1 MKKTFNPEEWAEPA
15 QPQAPQTNHTRT
27 IQTGSPEDDI
37 EIVTQRIEAARV
49 DITGDYATWRDLGF
63 ALSDALGEN
72 GRDYFHRISRF
83 YPGYTEKEAD
93 DQYDKCLRAHG
104 TGITIKTFFQAAKDA
119 GISVSVPSRTSLPSH
134 TLFRQNGASRQSST
148 SFSTNEGN
156 EGDGGSEGEEEPPLP
171 TFAREIRDLLPEFF
185 QKIVDQSVSEEDADI
200 LLLGSLTVISAVL
213 PNVSGV
219 YNRRPV
225 WANLFLFVTARAS
238 SGKGRLI
245 LCRYLI
251 DPIHDRLREINEA
264 EEMEYEQKK
273 QQYEANKKK
282 MNMEKPQEPPLR
294 MLFIPANSSA
304 TAVYQVL
311 GDNDGK
317 GIMFETEGDTLA
329 NTFASDYGNYSDGFR
344 KAFHHENISYVR
356 RKDREYVNLKNPR
369 LSCLLTGTP
378 KQVQNLITDTENGL
392 FSRFIFYYLTT
403 DLEWQNV
410 FAKPEGGTADNYF
423 KGLGSQFQD
432 FYNVLLE
439 VGEITF
445 HLTPAQEDAFN
456 AYFSEIHREYPQ
468 LLGDEIIASVRR
480 LGLIT
485 FRIAMILSA
494 VRMMDDGAYGTD
506 LECLDDDF
514 NASMSISQALLQHTA
529 RVFKDLP
536 RASTAKPAGTGQK
549 TVRRQLFLDALP
561 DEFDRQT
568 YIEISSRLGMPLS
581 TAERNIKKWTEEG
594 LLQRMDLGKYRKAG
608 K

>member
-1 MKKTFNPEEWAEPA
+1 MKKIFNPEEWNEPT
-15 QPQAPQTNHTRT
+15 QPKAPQNTQPRFF
-27 IQTGSPEDDI
+27 QTGSTEDDI
-37 EIVTQRIEAARV
+37 EIVTQRIEAAGK
-49 DITGDYATWRDLGF
+49 DITGGYATWRDLGF
-63 ALSDALGEN
+63 ALSDQLGEN

-83 YPGYTEKEAD
+83 YPGYTEKGAD
-93 DQYDKCLRAHG
+93 DQYDKCMRAHG

-119 GISVSVPSRTSLPSH
+119 GISVSVPSKTSLPSH
-134 TLFRQNGASRQSST
+134 TSFQQNGASQPKST
-148 SFSTNEGN
+148 SFSPNEGN
-156 EGDGGSEGEEEPPLP
+156 EGDGGSEGEEEAPLP
-171 TFAREIRDLLPEFF
+171 TFASEIRDLLPGFF
-185 QKIVDQSVSEEDADI
+185 RKIVDQSVSEEDADI
-200 LLLGSLTVISAVL
+200 LLLGALTVISAVL

-225 WANLFLFVTARAS
+225 WSNLFLFVTARAS
-238 SGKGRLI
+238 SGKGRLL
-245 LCRYLI
+245 LCRFLI

-282 MNMEKPQEPPLR
+282 MNMEKPQAPPLR

-311 GDNDGK
+311 GDNDGQ

-378 KQVQNLITDTENGL
+378 KQVQNLITDAENGL
-392 FSRFIFYYLTT
+392 FSRFMFYYLTT

-423 KGLGSQFQD
+423 KGLGNQYQD
-432 FYNVLLE
+432 FYNVLRE

-456 AYFSEIHREYPQ
+456 AWFSVIHREYPQ

-485 FRIAMILSA
+485 FRIAMILSC
-494 VRMMDDGAYGTD
+494 VRIMDDGNYGTD
-506 LECLDDDF
+506 LECIDDDF
-514 NASMSISQALLQHTA
+514 NAAMTISKALMQHTV

-536 RASTAKPAGTGQK
+536 RMATQKPTRGGQK

-561 DEFDRQT
+561 DEFDRKT
-568 YIEISSRLGMPLS
+568 FIEVSSRIGIPLS

-594 LLQRMDLGKYRKAG
+594 LLQRLDLGRYKKS
-608 K
+608 

>member
-1 MKKTFNPEEWAEPA
+1 MKKTFNPEEWAEPQSPPTSQHTPQPKA
-15 QPQAPQTNHTRT
+15 QAAT
-27 IQTGSPEDDI
+27 PEDDI
-37 EIVTQRIEAARV
+37 EIVTQRIEAAGK

-119 GISVSVPSRTSLPSH
+119 GISVSVPSRPSLPSH
-134 TLFRQNGASRQSST
+134 TSFHPNGATRQNT
-148 SFSTNEGN
+148 PSFSPNEGN
-156 EGDGGSEGEEEPPLP
+156 DGDGASEGEEESPLP

-185 QKIVDQSVSEEDADI
+185 RKIVDQSVSEEDADI

-213 PNVSGV
+213 PNVSGI
-219 YNRRPV
+219 YNRRPI

-238 SGKGRLI
+238 YGKGRLS
-245 LCRYLI
+245 LCKFII
-251 DPIHDRLREINEA
+251 DPIHDRLREIDEA
-264 EEMEYEQKK
+264 EEMEYEQKM
-273 QQYEANKKK
+273 QQYQANKKK
-282 MNMEKPQEPPLR
+282 MNMDKPQEPPLR

-311 GDNDGK
+311 GDNDGQ

-329 NTFASDYGNYSDGFR
+329 NTLSSDYGNYSDGFR

-356 RKDREYVNLKNPR
+356 RKDREYVNLKDPR

-378 KQVQNLITDTENGL
+378 KQVQNLITDAENGL
-392 FSRFIFYYLTT
+392 FSRFMFYYLATS
-403 DLEWQNV
+403 LEWENV
-410 FAKPEGGTADNYF
+410 FAKADGGTADNYF
-423 KGLGSQFQD
+423 RGLGTQFND
-432 FYNVLLE
+432 FYNVLRE

-456 AYFSEIHREYPQ
+456 AYFSVVHREYPQ
-468 LLGDEIIASVRR
+468 PLGDEIIASVRR

-494 VRMMDDGAYGTD
+494 VRTMDDGSIGTD

-514 NASMSISQALLQHTA
+514 NAAMAISKALLLHTA

-536 RASTAKPAGTGQK
+536 RVGTQKPAGTGQK

-568 YIEISSRLGMPLS
+568 FIEVSSRLGMPLS

-594 LLQRMDLGKYRKAG
+594 LLERMDLGRYRKVI
-608 K
+608 